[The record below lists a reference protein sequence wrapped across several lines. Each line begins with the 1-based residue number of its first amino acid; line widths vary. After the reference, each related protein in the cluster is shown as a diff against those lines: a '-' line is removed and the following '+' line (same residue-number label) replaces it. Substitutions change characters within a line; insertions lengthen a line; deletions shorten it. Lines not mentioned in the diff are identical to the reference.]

1 MAPPSHRRRTT
12 LADVGRAVGVSAKTV
27 SNVVNGSGWVSDE
40 VRTKVL
46 QAIEELGYRPNLAAR
61 QLRTGSSG
69 LISLAVPD
77 LKEPYF
83 AEMAAAIVDE
93 AERRGQRALISQ
105 TRGDRSREIDAIE
118 GLGLPDLDGIIISPL
133 ALQPQDIRERRSATP
148 VVTVGEF
155 GGELYGSGAS
165 HVGIDNVA
173 AARAATQHLIDQGCR
188 SIAVVGYQED
198 QTRQT
203 SLQRYTGYRQA
214 LRAARISFDE
224 QLVGTVDVFTRAAG
238 SRAVLQILARQSRF
252 DGLFCFSDSLAFG
265 AVYALSTHGLSVPA
279 DVRLIG
285 FDNIEEGRFSI
296 PPFDT
301 VDPSTT
307 VLATQ
312 CLRIIEDRTTTQA
325 IIPSTIVS
333 RVVRPDEPA
342 VILSADPVQTASA

>member
-1 MAPPSHRRRTT
+1 MTEHQIAPSSRQRRTT
-12 LADVGRAVGVSAKTV
+12 LTDVGRAVGVSAKTV

-40 VRTKVL
+40 VRAKVL
-46 QAIEELGYRPNLAAR
+46 QAIEDLGYRPNLAAR

-69 LISLAVPD
+69 LVSLALPD

-93 AERRGQRALISQ
+93 AERRGRRALISQ
-105 TRGDRSREIDAIE
+105 TRGDRNREIDAIE

-133 ALQPQDIRERRSATP
+133 DLQAPDIRERRSTTP
-148 VVTVGEF
+148 LVTVGEF
-155 GGELYGSGAS
+155 GGELYGAGAS

-203 SLQRYTGYRQA
+203 SVQRYAGYRQA
-214 LRAARISFDE
+214 LSAAGIHFDE
-224 QLVGTVDVFTRAAG
+224 RLVGTVEVFTRADGAH
-238 SRAVLQILARQSRF
+238 AVDQILTRGGRF
-252 DGLFCFSDSLAFG
+252 DSLFCFSDSLAFG
-265 AVYALSTHGLSVPA
+265 AVYALSTHGLSVPT

-285 FDNIEEGRFSI
+285 FDNTEEGRFSV

-301 VDPSTT
+301 VDPSITT
-307 VLATQ
+307 LATQ
-312 CLRIIEDRTTTQA
+312 CLQVIEARTTAQM
-325 IIPSTIVS
+325 IIPATIVS
-333 RVVRPDEPA
+333 RVPQ
-342 VILSADPVQTASA
+342 PVGTTSG